1 MIRRKQN
8 DKHYEYDVKAVFVSS
23 EDHKT
28 LKTMAVDS
36 DMSMGRTIS
45 KILKDYQKRNQ

>member
-1 MIRRKQN
+1 MIRRIQN
-8 DKHYEYDVKAVFVSS
+8 NKEYQYDVKAVFVSA

-28 LKTMAVDS
+28 LKTLAVDS

-45 KILKDYQKRNQ
+45 KILKDYQKRNK